1 MNLISFEKFNYTGN
15 ENYLVTLAMLWTF
28 LFMSCANTLL
38 VNIFN
43 GFTLQEI
50 GGLISGYL
58 ATRLIDNALLSSTY
72 YRLSGDNQILLD
84 LDDLRRKKR
93 HK

>member
-1 MNLISFEKFNYTGN
+1 MNLISYEKFNYTGN
-15 ENYLVTLAMLWTF
+15 ENYLVTLAMLGTF
-28 LFMSCANTLL
+28 LFMACANTLL

-84 LDDLRRKKR
+84 LDDLRRERR

>member
-28 LFMSCANTLL
+28 LFMACANTPW
-38 VNIFN
+38 VNIFTC
-43 GFTLQEI
+43 FTLQEI

-58 ATRLIDNALLSSTY
+58 ATRLIDKALLSLTY

-84 LDDLRRKKR
+84 LDDLIREKG

>member
-1 MNLISFEKFNYTGN
+1 MNLISYEKFNYTGN
-15 ENYLVTLAMLWTF
+15 ENYLVTLAMLGTF
-28 LFMSCANTLL
+28 LFMACANTLW
-38 VNIFN
+38 VNIFTC
-43 GFTLQEI
+43 FTLQEI

-72 YRLSGDNQILLD
+72 YWLSGDNQILLD
-84 LDDLRRKKR
+84 LDDLRREKR

>member
-1 MNLISFEKFNYTGN
+1 MISLKKFNYTGN
-15 ENYLVTLAMLWTF
+15 ENYLVTLAMLGTF
-28 LFMSCANTLL
+28 LFMACANTTW
-38 VNIFN
+38 VNIFTC
-43 GFTLQEI
+43 FTLQEI

-72 YRLSGDNQILLD
+72 YRLSEDNQILLD
-84 LDDLRRKKR
+84 LNDLRRKKR

>member
-15 ENYLVTLAMLWTF
+15 ENYLVTLAMLGIF
-28 LFMSCANTLL
+28 LFMACANILW
-38 VNIFN
+38 VNIFTC
-43 GFTLQEI
+43 FTLQKT
-50 GGLISGYL
+50 GGLIPGYL

-84 LDDLRRKKR
+84 LDNLRRERR

>member
-1 MNLISFEKFNYTGN
+1 MILISFEKFNYFGN
-15 ENYLVTLAMLWTF
+15 ENYLVTLAMLGTF
-28 LFMSCANTLL
+28 LFMACANTLW
-38 VNIFN
+38 VNIFTC
-43 GFTLQEI
+43 FTLQKI

-58 ATRLIDNALLSSTY
+58 AIRLIDNTLLSLTY

-84 LDDLRRKKR
+84 LDDLRRERR

>member
-1 MNLISFEKFNYTGN
+1 
-15 ENYLVTLAMLWTF
+15 
-28 LFMSCANTLL
+28 MSCANTAW
-38 VNIFN
+38 VNIFTC
-43 GFTLQEI
+43 FTLQEI
-50 GGLISGYL
+50 VALISCYL

-84 LDDLRRKKR
+84 LDDLRREKR

>member
-1 MNLISFEKFNYTGN
+1 MISLKKFNYTGN
-15 ENYLVTLAMLWTF
+15 ENYLVTLAMLGTF
-28 LFMSCANTLL
+28 LFMACANTPL
-38 VNIFN
+38 VNIFTC
-43 GFTLQEI
+43 FTLQKI

>member
-1 MNLISFEKFNYTGN
+1 MNLISYEKFNYTGN
-15 ENYLVTLAMLWTF
+15 ENFLVTLAMLGTF
-28 LFMSCANTLL
+28 LFMACANTLL

>member
-15 ENYLVTLAMLWTF
+15 ENYLVTLAMLGTF
-28 LFMSCANTLL
+28 LFMACANTLL

-84 LDDLRRKKR
+84 LDDLRRERR

>member
-1 MNLISFEKFNYTGN
+1 MISLKKFNYTGN

-28 LFMSCANTLL
+28 LFMSCANTLW
-38 VNIFN
+38 VNIFTC
-43 GFTLQEI
+43 FTLQEI

-58 ATRLIDNALLSSTY
+58 AARLIDKALLSLTY

-84 LDDLRRKKR
+84 LDDLRREKR

>member
-1 MNLISFEKFNYTGN
+1 MNLISYEKFNYTGN
-15 ENYLVTLAMLWTF
+15 ENYLVTLAMLGTF
-28 LFMSCANTLL
+28 LFMACANTLL

-58 ATRLIDNALLSSTY
+58 ATRLIDNTLLSSTY

-84 LDDLRRKKR
+84 LDDLRRERR

>member
-15 ENYLVTLAMLWTF
+15 ENYLVTLAMLGTF
-28 LFMSCANTLL
+28 LFMTCANTPW
-38 VNIFN
+38 VNIFTC
-43 GFTLQEI
+43 FTLQEI

-58 ATRLIDNALLSSTY
+58 AIRLIDNALLSSTY

-84 LDDLRRKKR
+84 LDDFRREKG

>member
-1 MNLISFEKFNYTGN
+1 MISLKKFNYTGN

-28 LFMSCANTLL
+28 LFMACANTPW
-38 VNIFN
+38 VNIFTC
-43 GFTLQEI
+43 FTLQEI

-58 ATRLIDNALLSSTY
+58 ATRLIDNTLLSLTY
-72 YRLSGDNQILLD
+72 YRLSVDNQILLD
-84 LDDLRRKKR
+84 LDDLRREKR

>member
-1 MNLISFEKFNYTGN
+1 MISLKKFNYTGN
-15 ENYLVTLAMLWTF
+15 KNYLVTLAMLGTF
-28 LFMSCANTLL
+28 LFMSCANTLW
-38 VNIFN
+38 VNIFTC
-43 GFTLQEI
+43 FTLQEI
-50 GGLISGYL
+50 VALISGYL

-84 LDDLRRKKR
+84 LDDLIREKR

>member
-1 MNLISFEKFNYTGN
+1 MNLISYEKFNYTGN
-15 ENYLVTLAMLWTF
+15 ENFLVTLAMLGTF
-28 LFMSCANTLL
+28 LFMACANTLL

-50 GGLISGYL
+50 GVLISGYL